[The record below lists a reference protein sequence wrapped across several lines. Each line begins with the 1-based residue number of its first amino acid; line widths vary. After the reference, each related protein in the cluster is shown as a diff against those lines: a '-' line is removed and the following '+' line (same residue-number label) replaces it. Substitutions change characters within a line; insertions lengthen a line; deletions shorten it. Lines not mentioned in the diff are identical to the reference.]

1 MPRAEYEWI
10 APHYDR
16 LLGRVNGAFAG
27 IALRLLDAPPGARV
41 LDVACGTGAAVEH
54 YLRAGLDATG
64 LERSPH
70 MSAEAKKRLVGGQL
84 VIGDAAAMP
93 FGDASFDAATIMLAL
108 HEMDPPVRPRVLAE
122 TARVLKPGAPLVAI
136 DYHDAPPANLVAR
149 LRLGVSSL
157 VERIAGER
165 HYRGYVDFLRTGAL
179 PGLLAREGW
188 AIVTVKPLSGGRLA
202 AVRATPPDRM
212 PR

>member
-1 MPRAEYEWI
+1 MSRAEYEWI

-16 LLGRVNGAFAG
+16 LLGRVNAAFGG
-27 IALRLLDAPPGARV
+27 IALKILNLPGGARV

-70 MSAEAKKRLVGGQL
+70 MSAQAKKRLAGGQL
-84 VIGDAAAMP
+84 VVGDATAMP
-93 FGDASFDAATIMLAL
+93 FGDGEFDAATVMLAL
-108 HEMDPPVRPRVLAE
+108 HEMDPPARGAVLAE
-122 TARVLKPGAPLVAI
+122 IGRVLKPGAPLVAV
-136 DYHDAPPANLVAR
+136 DYHDQPPANFVAR
-149 LRLGVSSL
+149 LRLAVSSL

-165 HYRGYVDFLRTGAL
+165 HYRSYIDFMGTGAL

-188 AIVTVKPLSGGRLA
+188 TIERVKPLSGGRLA
-202 AVRATPPDRM
+202 AVRATAPERPTR
-212 PR
+212 

>member
-16 LLGRVNGAFAG
+16 LLGRVNAAFAG
-27 IALRLLDAPPGARV
+27 IALRLLDLPRGARV
-41 LDVACGTGAAVEH
+41 LDVACGTGAAVEQ

-70 MSAEAKKRLVGGQL
+70 MSAQANKRLVGGQL
-84 VIGDAAAMP
+84 VIGDATAMP
-93 FGDASFDAATIMLAL
+93 FSVGEFDAATIMLAL
-108 HEMDPPVRPRVLAE
+108 HEMDPPARGPVLAE
-122 TARVLKPGAPLVAI
+122 IARVLKPGAPLVAV
-136 DYHDAPPANLVAR
+136 DYHDEPPANLVAR
-149 LRLGVSSL
+149 LRLGISSL

-165 HYRGYVDFLRTGAL
+165 HYRSYVDFLRMGAL

-188 AIVTVKPLSGGRLA
+188 KIEQIKPLSNGRLA
-202 AVRATPPDRM
+202 AVRATAPKSTAR
-212 PR
+212 

>member
-16 LLGRVNGAFAG
+16 LLGRVNAAFAG
-27 IALRLLDAPPGARV
+27 IALRLLDPPPGARV
-41 LDVACGTGAAVEH
+41 LDVACGTGAAVEQ

-70 MSAEAKKRLVGGQL
+70 MSAQANKRLVGGQL
-84 VIGDAAAMP
+84 VIGDATAMP
-93 FGDASFDAATIMLAL
+93 FGDAEFAAATIMLAL
-108 HEMDPPVRPRVLAE
+108 HEMDPPVRGAVLAE
-122 TARVLKPGAPLVAI
+122 IARVLKPGAPLVAI
-136 DYHDAPPANLVAR
+136 DYHDAPPANVVAR
-149 LRLGVSSL
+149 LRLAVSSV

-165 HYRGYVDFLRTGAL
+165 HYRSYLDFMRTGAL

-188 AIVTVKPLSGGRLA
+188 TIEQVKPLSGGRLA
-202 AVRATPPDRM
+202 AVRATAPERPAR
-212 PR
+212 